1 MTKCILARDRT
12 TKEIV
17 HIKDVPEGY
26 SNGECSECRHPLTA
40 ANRNRDTRKVARY
53 FKHKVDS
60 ACTGNQL
67 VHDLAVQ
74 VLVRYKEVTL
84 PYYERSIRF
93 PETGDIYQET
103 LFTFGVR
110 THSSDDVKAEQTQS
124 LETGIRRTDVIFYG
138 ERPLNVEVHHTN
150 AVKEDRAE
158 FYRKLNRDCI
168 EVDVEGY
175 DGYLEAGIDE
185 FAHFICHKSERRW
198 IHLSSDTPELK
209 SAYAALEHSHRMDLK
224 IRAAY
229 EAERKR
235 GWERQ
240 REKNSHVIAKVQA
253 FMQVGAEELRFKLNH
268 QNSYREFN
276 IERELK
282 PIHGCI
288 PEFINQEVEHDYAFK
303 VARYVWQRLI
313 HNYVIEHHNDILNG
327 VRQWHEPPHRF
338 SLVDVYRMLRSERVP
353 VLALVDDT
361 EAIHRAPLADVGL
374 ETWVEQGLTEDEARA
389 IPRPLAAINDYL
401 RYLKSLGLV
410 VRLKDGTFG
419 IGVKLSD
426 QYGM

>member
-1 MTKCILARDRT
+1 MNNFVLARDRT

-26 SNGECSECRHPLTA
+26 SNGECSECGHPLIA
-40 ANRNRDTRKVARY
+40 ANKNQATRKVACY
-53 FKHKVDS
+53 FRHDVNS
-60 ACTGNQL
+60 SCTGSQL
-67 VHDLAVQ
+67 VHDLAVE

-84 PYYERSIRF
+84 PCYEKSIRF

-103 LFTFGVR
+103 LFTLSAR
-110 THSSDDVKAEQTQS
+110 THSSDDVKAEQTQTGES
-124 LETGIRRTDVIFYG
+124 GIRRTDVVFFG
-138 ERPLNVEVHHTN
+138 ERRLNVEVHHTN

-175 DGYLEAGIDE
+175 DDCLEAGIDE
-185 FAHFICHKSERRW
+185 FANFICHKSERRW

-209 SAYAALEHSHRMDLK
+209 SAYAELEHSHRMDLK

-229 EAERKR
+229 EVERKR
-235 GWERQ
+235 GWERE
-240 REKNSHVIAKVQA
+240 REKNSHVIAKLQA

-268 QNSYREFN
+268 QERYRSAR
-276 IERELK
+276 IERRLK
-282 PIHGCI
+282 TLHGCI
-288 PEFINQEVEHDYAFK
+288 PEYINQEGEHDYAFK
-303 VARYVWQRLI
+303 TARYRWQRLV
-313 HNYVIEHHNDILNG
+313 HDYVIEHHNDILHG
-327 VRQWHEPPHRF
+327 ARQSHEPPHRF
-338 SLVDVYRMLRSERVP
+338 SLIDMYHMLRSEGVP
-353 VLALVDDT
+353 VLELVDDT
-361 EAIHRAPLADVGL
+361 EAIHQGVLSEVGRN
-374 ETWVEQGLTEDEARA
+374 TWVERGLTEDEARA

-419 IGVKLSD
+419 IGVKVSEL
-426 QYGM
+426 